1 MDMGFLNLDCGGAF
15 WMMGEL
21 PDGAI
26 RFPVTDTGSS
36 DLSCL
41 MSHPSEVWF
50 PFLGGGCI
58 L

>member
-1 MDMGFLNLDCGGAF
+1 MDMGSSTWIVVWCLLD
-15 WMMGEL
+15 GEL

-50 PFLGGGCI
+50 PFLGGGCV